1 MSRLRTVVAITGL
14 LTAIAAW
21 GCSSAGDKPASNQ
34 PAAAAQQLSSSS
46 LQVSS
51 PNFQE
56 LVRPRKRIP
65 LENTCYGGNVSPPL
79 TWSGVPEGT
88 ESLALIAE
96 DADHHTGIW
105 VQWVLYNIPPDAT
118 GLPGGIA
125 TSTDT
130 LPDGTLQGAND
141 ERHNG
146 YTGPCPP
153 PVAKRYDAYGYS
165 TKPVQAVH
173 RFYFRLYALDADPGL
188 APGATKA
195 ELVSAMEGHIL
206 AEAETMGKYSTSV
219 KLEMQEN

>member
-1 MSRLRTVVAITGL
+1 MPRIRTVVTLSGL
-14 LTAIAAW
+14 LTVVVAW
-21 GCSSAGDKPASNQ
+21 GCSGAGDESTSGQ
-34 PAAAAQQLSSSS
+34 PAAQQLSVSS
-46 LQVSS
+46 LEVSS

-65 LENTCYGGNVSPPL
+65 HENTCYGGNTSPPL
-79 TWSGVPEGT
+79 TWSGVPEGAR
-88 ESLALIAE
+88 SLALISE

-105 VQWVLYNIPPDAT
+105 VHWVLYNIPPDAT
-118 GLPGGIA
+118 GLPEGIS

-130 LPDGTLQGAND
+130 LPDGTLQGTND

-153 PVAKRYDAYGYS
+153 PVVKRYDAYDYS

-173 RFYFRLYALDADPGL
+173 RYFFRVYALDAQLGL

-195 ELVSAMEGHIL
+195 ELLSAMEGHVL
-206 AEAETMGKYSTSV
+206 AQGETMGKASAAVS
-219 KLEMQEN
+219 LELQEN